1 MENST
6 RLLGLVLLLVVGT
19 AAAPIATALPP
30 TPVPGDDPPEPTSPP
45 STPTATPSAPST
57 PTAPVNGTGTN
68 GSVVNGSG
76 VCSGVGGIGGQVCN
90 GLVQTVGAVV
100 DDVTDWV
107 LTQFQDA
114 AEGVVEM
121 LVSRPVPLRN
131 GNIALAG
138 EPTNPPMT
146 TVRAVWLNVGLPAA
160 LGVWIL
166 GMLLLQLTAFLPSGP
181 TVEAKTKLSEGWIAL
196 FRILASWIW
205 CSLVLHLSLGI
216 AQTFAPAGEEI
227 FASLQSVIGT
237 AGGAGVAAILI
248 YLSSGVLLALIAIV
262 FGLSY
267 VAPFILMPVYPVF
280 IALSLPDIWIFEWI
294 AEKGEFFRSLFAPAA
309 LMPVPTAIILG
320 VGYPVVNA
328 LRGQL
333 GWAAGLVIGSD
344 VILVMVLTLWF
355 TALTAP
361 LFLFVGGRKMRP
373 LQMFAAGALGAAAG
387 RSLSRPNLN
396 LGDSSGSESSGS
408 AAGTSN
414 AGAGRTVDP
423 LNGSP
428 FSREN
433 DGAFGGR
440 LGPADGPE
448 VAGELGDGSSAVDGV
463 SGPPAPPTSPSFG
476 TSGNASASGSTSTS
490 AGSASSSATT
500 SSSASSGAWDRITS
514 RPTQEY
520 AESVPDGI
528 GFEKATAR
536 MELDQEQYNAGY
548 FKDDGEFKS
557 VSQGDSNSGWLL
569 DEGGLKELSEKRDGE
584 PVVLYDES
592 HETTYD
598 ARSVV
603 QDGKYRQGRYERQ
616 HQDSMNAVRETQR

>member
-1 MENST
+1 
-6 RLLGLVLLLVVGT
+6 
-19 AAAPIATALPP
+19 
-30 TPVPGDDPPEPTSPP
+30 
-45 STPTATPSAPST
+45 
-57 PTAPVNGTGTN
+57 
-68 GSVVNGSG
+68 
-76 VCSGVGGIGGQVCN
+76 
-90 GLVQTVGAVV
+90 
-100 DDVTDWV
+100 
-107 LTQFQDA
+107 
-114 AEGVVEM
+114 
-121 LVSRPVPLRN
+121 
-131 GNIALAG
+131 
-138 EPTNPPMT
+138 MT

-166 GMLLLQLTAFLPSGP
+166 GMLLLRLTAFLPSGP

-196 FRILASWIW
+196 FRILASWVW

-237 AGGAGVAAILI
+237 AGGAGVAALLI

-344 VILVMVLTLWF
+344 VITVMVLTLWF

-373 LQMFAAGALGAAAG
+373 LQMFATGALGAAAG

-396 LGDSSGSESSGS
+396 LGGSGGSESSGS
-408 AAGTSN
+408 AAGTGN

-440 LGPADGPE
+440 LGPADSPE
-448 VAGELGDGSSAVDGV
+448 VAGQLGDGSSTVEGV
-463 SGPPAPPTSPSFG
+463 SGPPAPTASPSFG
-476 TSGNASASGSTSTS
+476 ASGSASGGAS
-490 AGSASSSATT
+490 AGSSSSSSSTT
-500 SSSASSGAWDRITS
+500 SSSASSSKWDRITS

-520 AESVPDGI
+520 ADSVPDGV
-528 GFEKATAR
+528 GFEKAATR
-536 MELDQEQYNAGY
+536 SELDRDQYNAGY
-548 FKDDGEFKS
+548 FDDDGEFKT
-557 VSQGDSNSGWLL
+557 VSDGNSNSGWLL
-569 DEGGLKELSEKRDGE
+569 DEGGLKRVSRGHEDD
-584 PVVLYDES
+584 PVVLYDEPNDVA
-592 HETTYD
+592 HD

-603 QDGKYRQGRYERQ
+603 QDGEYQQGRYERQ
-616 HQDSMNAVRETQR
+616 HQDSVRAVQETRL

>member
-1 MENST
+1 MGKSP
-6 RLLGLVLLLVVGT
+6 LLIGLALALVVGT
-19 AAAPIATALPP
+19 SAAPVTTAMPP
-30 TPVPGDDPPEPTSPP
+30 TSVPGDDPPGPSSPP
-45 STPTATPSAPST
+45 STPTVAPTTPATPAAP
-57 PTAPVNGTGTN
+57 ANGTN
-68 GSVVNGSG
+68 GSAVNGSG
-76 VCSGVGGIGGQVCN
+76 VCSGIGGLGGQVCQ
-90 GLVQTVGAVV
+90 GFVQTVGAVV

-107 LTQFQDA
+107 LTQLQNA
-114 AEGVVEM
+114 AESVVEM

-131 GNIALAG
+131 GNVALAG
-138 EPTNPPMT
+138 DPTNPPMT

-160 LGVWIL
+160 IGVWIL
-166 GMLLLQLTAFLPSGP
+166 AMFLLRFTAFLPSGP

-227 FASLQSVIGT
+227 FTSLQSVIGT
-237 AGGAGVAAILI
+237 AGSAGAAAILI

-294 AEKGEFFRSLFAPAA
+294 AQKGEFFRSLFAPAA

-333 GWAAGLVIGSD
+333 GWAAGLVIGDD
-344 VILVMVLTLWF
+344 VIMVMVLTLWF

-361 LFLFVGGRKMRP
+361 LFLFVGGRKIRP

-396 LGDSSGSESSGS
+396 LGGSGGSESSGS

-440 LGPADGPE
+440 LGLADGPE
-448 VAGELGDGSSAVDGV
+448 VAGQLGDGSSVVEGI
-463 SGPPAPPTSPSFG
+463 SGPPAPTTSPSFG
-476 TSGNASASGSTSTS
+476 ATGGAGTSRSTSASAGSTS
-490 AGSASSSATT
+490 SSSTT
-500 SSSASSGAWDRITS
+500 SSSGSSSAWDRVTS

-520 AESVPDGI
+520 AESVPDGV
-528 GFEKATAR
+528 GFEKAMTR
-536 MELDQEQYNAGY
+536 SDLTRNQYDAGY
-548 FKDDGEFKS
+548 FRDDGEFKS
-557 VSQGDSNSGWLL
+557 LSGGDSNSGWLL
-569 DEGGLKELSEKRDGE
+569 DEGGFTRLANNKSDRPVLIYDKENEE
-584 PVVLYDES
+584 AF
-592 HETTYD
+592 D

-603 QDGKYRQGRYERQ
+603 TDGEYREARYEQQ
-616 HQDSMNAVRETQR
+616 HQDSARTIKETRA